1 MDTVIIVLAFV
12 ALIQS
17 QIAIVLAILSYNK
30 KPPTPQVLNLK
41 EEEEDLPKN
50 IKLPLESMSWHEHE
64 KMFREMVG

>member
-1 MDTVIIVLAFV
+1 MDTVIIILAFV

-17 QIAIVLAILSYNK
+17 QIALVLAILSYNK

-50 IKLPLESMSWHEHE
+50 IKLPLESMSWQEHE